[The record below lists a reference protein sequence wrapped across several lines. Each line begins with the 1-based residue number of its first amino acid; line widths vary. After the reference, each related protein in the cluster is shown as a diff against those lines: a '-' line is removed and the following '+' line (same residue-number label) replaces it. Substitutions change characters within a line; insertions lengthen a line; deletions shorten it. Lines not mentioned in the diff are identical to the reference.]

1 MKVAAVA
8 RIVSMIFYAN
18 VSAVWSS
25 VTTSLLFPL
34 PPPPPSLVMLM
45 CGLSN
50 ATAAKSFQLVV
61 FLL

>member
-18 VSAVWSS
+18 GSAVWSS

-34 PPPPPSLVMLM
+34 PPGLVMLM